1 MTNYSELLQQQPHYV
16 MADGDGLIPLVS
28 LLTPVFEEKN
38 IGGVWVLNNVK
49 HFNAIMNKHTMEI
62 VDTIVRKLS

>member
-1 MTNYSELLQQQPHYV
+1 

-62 VDTIVRKLS
+62 VDTIVRNLS